1 MSSGWETMSES
12 TISSTTPTSSE
23 LSIPSSVLGTPID
36 ERIKRT
42 NDLLKTDTNVVFNAE
57 CIKKRSN
64 WSKVN
69 KEHNLVDYTNDPS
82 TLLADIETH
91 SPKLQVLL
99 QKIKSLDDS
108 DMREHGTHFKH
119 LIFTDLKSNS
129 YGVKLI
135 ASALIATGMTLG
147 YKADP
152 TSSGKKKFG
161 KIQMLSDVQ
170 LEKTK
175 GNNFYLLSSVTVFD
189 QPISVVTKKD
199 ILARFNERPNNVH
212 GENVRIMVMDSG
224 FKEGI
229 DLFDIKYIHIFEP
242 PSTAADQ
249 KQVIGR
255 GTRTCGQKGLQF
267 HPTMGWPL
275 HVFIYDMVIP
285 SDVRSLMGDVE
296 TTFQLYMK
304 AMNLDL
310 RLYAFTGE
318 LERAT
323 IMGSVDHDLNEN
335 IHTFSVSGGIKR
347 KVVIRDDLSPIV
359 IRGDMPIELAFA
371 MAERLVAMP
380 QPQSSGER
388 MNHDDL
394 KKHINENFGQYKWE
408 KAKMEN
414 LCTGGD
420 TPRKPPADDSGE
432 KTTGGYVYGGGVKST
447 GGYVYGGGVKST
459 GGYVYATGGSAP
471 SCPQSTLAGGLRGA
485 AAPVAATSCPQS
497 TLAGG
502 LRGAAA
508 PVAIT
513 LTPTQDFL
521 KHYFVPS
528 NPVKGMLLWHSTG
541 SGKTCSAIAAASN
554 EFEKEGY
561 TILWVTRTTLK
572 NDIWKNMFDQVC
584 HEVIRAKLSANEIA
598 IPSEQPK
605 RMKLLSSSWRIR
617 PMSYKQFSNLVSK
630 RNKLYDTLVKINGYT
645 DPLRKTLIII
655 DEAHKLYGGG
665 DLSSIERP
673 DMGALQ
679 ESLMNSYAVSGR
691 NSVRLMLMTA
701 TPITTNP
708 MEMIKLINLCKPM
721 GEQMPTDFEDFTN
734 KYLESDSGKFSVIG
748 LKQYLDDTA
757 GYVSYL
763 NREKD
768 ARQFSQPVIHQI
780 KVPLAAMDY
789 INAFDKRTVRELV
802 NSDVLKL
809 KDKIENA
816 NIEIKGELGDLD
828 VNKFK
833 VLKAE
838 CDKYSDEP
846 DMKKACNKIA
856 QKNMRNIVTDAKAE
870 VTRIK
875 DEIKAIRESIKT
887 QKLFKTKNIAEILE
901 KIQARPEEYEKFKE
915 GVYYNMKTKCGKTI
929 RTESELLKE
938 HPDMQSYIYAI
949 RNQDKKEEEMEK
961 MLKLSENS
969 FKLKI
974 LELKAMLK
982 TDLNDLERSVVKLV
996 IKDTRKKAKSVKRQN
1011 IKVFGEQVIIVNKT
1025 LKIINKNKKK
1035 QIRSLKTEFKE
1046 QLKNEKIEKREIDKA
1061 EKQLNKQLRK
1071 QDDYVD
1077 EIKHGVL
1084 KDLVT
1089 KYRTSMKDQL
1099 VEAKENIEKKSA
1111 AKQEKKDQ
1119 KAAANKTKK
1128 LQKDVEKQE
1137 KKADKE
1143 AMNKTKKLQKETD
1156 KQEKKAD
1163 KEAMNKT
1170 KKLQKDTEKQDKK
1183 DQNEAANKMKKQEKK
1198 DQNEA
1203 AKQEKKDQKDTA
1215 KQEKKD
1221 AATRKKLEQQEKK
1234 SQNKTRK
1241 N

>member
-1 MSSGWETMSES
+1 MSSGWQTMSES
-12 TISSTTPTSSE
+12 TVPSNASTTPTSSVSYASTE
-23 LSIPSSVLGTPID
+23 LSVPSSYASSVLGTPIED
-36 ERIKRT
+36 RIKRT
-42 NDLLKTDTNVVFNAE
+42 KDTMRTDTNVVFNAE
-57 CIKKRSN
+57 CVKKRSN
-64 WSKVN
+64 WAKAK
-69 KEHNLVDYTNDPS
+69 KEHNLVDYASDPS
-82 TLLADIETH
+82 VLLADIETH

-135 ASALIATGMTLG
+135 ASALIANGMTLG

-170 LEKTK
+170 LQKTK

-212 GENVRIMVMDSG
+212 GDNARIIVMDSG

-285 SDVRSLMGDVE
+285 SDVRSLMGNVE

-335 IHTFSVSGGIKR
+335 IHTFSVNGGAKR
-347 KVVIRDDLSPIV
+347 KAVIREDVSPIV
-359 IRGDMPIELAFA
+359 VRGDMPIELAFA

-380 QPQSSGER
+380 QIQQTGER
-388 MNHDDL
+388 MKHDEL
-394 KKHINENFGQYKWE
+394 KKHINENFGKYKWD

-414 LCTGGD
+414 LCDAGAAA
-420 TPRKPPADDSGE
+420 PRTPPAEDNGM
-432 KTTGGYVYGGGVKST
+432 KST
-447 GGYVYGGGVKST
+447 GGYVYGGGAKST
-459 GGYVYATGGSAP
+459 GGYVYGDAATRLPLTYDEDSAFAGGAP
-471 SCPQSTLAGGLRGA
+471 S
-485 AAPVAATSCPQS
+485 V
-497 TLAGG
+497 
-502 LRGAAA
+502 
-508 PVAIT
+508 IT

-521 KHYFVPS
+521 KNYFVPS

-584 HEVIRAKLSANEIA
+584 HEVIRTKLSANEIA

-630 RNKLYDTLVKINGYT
+630 RNKLYDTLVKINGPA

-679 ESLMNSYAVSGR
+679 ESLLNSYAVSGR

-734 KYLESDSGKFSVIG
+734 KYLEMDSGKFSVIG

-768 ARQFSQPVIHQI
+768 ARQFSQPIIHQI
-780 KVPLAAMDY
+780 KVPLAAMDD
-789 INAFDKRTVRELV
+789 INVFDKRTVRELV
-802 NSDVLKL
+802 NSDILKL

-833 VLKAE
+833 VLKSE
-838 CDKYSDEP
+838 CAKYSDTP
-846 DMKKACNKIA
+846 DMKKACDKIA
-856 QKNMRNIVTDAKAE
+856 KSNMRNIVTDAKAE

-875 DEIKAIRESIKT
+875 DEIKAIRESIKS
-887 QKLFKTKNIAEILE
+887 QKLFKTKNIAEIL
-901 KIQARPEEYEKFKE
+901 KRVQAEPEEYEKFKQ

-938 HPDMQSYIYAI
+938 HPDMQSYIHAI
-949 RNQDKKEEEMEK
+949 KEQENKITEMEK
-961 MLKLSENS
+961 MLKISENS
-969 FKLKI
+969 FKIKI
-974 LELKAMLK
+974 SELKMMLK
-982 TDLNDLERSVVKLV
+982 TNLNDLERSVVKLV
-996 IKDTRKKAKSVKRQN
+996 IKDTQKKAKTVKRHN
-1011 IKVFGEQVIIVNKT
+1011 VKTFGEQVIVVNKT
-1025 LKIINKNKKK
+1025 RKSIEKSRKKRT
-1035 QIRSLKTEFKE
+1035 RSLHKEFKE
-1046 QLKNEKIEKREIDKA
+1046 QLKDENMEKREIDKA
-1061 EKQLNKQLRK
+1061 EKLLRKQLRV
-1071 QDDYVD
+1071 QDNYVD
-1077 EIKHGVL
+1077 EIKNDVL

-1089 KYRTSMKDQL
+1089 KYTGIMKDQL
-1099 VEAKENIEKKSA
+1099 VEAKEKIEKKSA
-1111 AKQEKKDQ
+1111 DKLQ
-1119 KAAANKTKK
+1119 KVAANKTKK
-1128 LQKDVEKQE
+1128 LQKEAEKQE
-1137 KKADKE
+1137 KKAQKE
-1143 AMNKTKKLQKETD
+1143 AANKTKKLQKEAE
-1156 KQEKKAD
+1156 KQEKKAQ
-1163 KEAMNKT
+1163 KE
-1170 KKLQKDTEKQDKK
+1170 D
-1183 DQNEAANKMKKQEKK
+1183 
-1198 DQNEA
+1198 
-1203 AKQEKKDQKDTA
+1203 AKQEKKAQ
-1215 KQEKKD
+1215 KD
-1221 AATRKKLEQQEKK
+1221 AATMKKRLEQQEKK
-1234 SQNKTRK
+1234 EKQKNNKTRK
-1241 N
+1241 TMAK